1 MNLTKRV
8 VENLGITGK
17 RYEVRDDAQTGFVV
31 RVGATGDK
39 AFYYVYR
46 AGKGRGAPLKRLHIG
61 SFPSMTVEQA
71 RSIVKQKAAQVALGG
86 DPALETSEAKAA
98 LSVNAAFEAFWL
110 AHGAKIKSSTL
121 EGYQRI
127 ATQFILPAIGRHK
140 VDDICVQHIADIH
153 LSMKDTPYQANRCL
167 AILSKFFGWCLKNG
181 HKKDGHNPVSGI
193 ERYPEQ
199 KRMAFMGQAEI
210 EALGRAFQSME
221 QNGYVDPETGKKVTF
236 DPVIGA
242 ALKVLLLTGARC
254 MEILS
259 LKWEYIDKTRGI
271 ANLPD
276 SKTGA
281 KALRLPEPAMAIL
294 DSLPKISE
302 YCFPGRRG
310 TGHIVNIKDTWKRL
324 LNTAGLS
331 GWRIHDLRHAFASYA
346 ACSGKSLPVIG
357 AILGH
362 TQPATTA
369 RYAHIANNPV
379 TQAAEETAEQ
389 IFRDLQSGQSKKSM

>member
-1 MNLTKRV
+1 M
-8 VENLGITGK
+8 
-17 RYEVRDDAQTGFVV
+17 
-31 RVGATGDK
+31 
-39 AFYYVYR
+39 
-46 AGKGRGAPLKRLHIG
+46 
-61 SFPSMTVEQA
+61 
-71 RSIVKQKAAQVALGG
+71 
-86 DPALETSEAKAA
+86 
-98 LSVNAAFEAFWL
+98 
-110 AHGAKIKSSTL
+110 
-121 EGYQRI
+121 
-127 ATQFILPAIGRHK
+127 
-140 VDDICVQHIADIH
+140 
-153 LSMKDTPYQANRCL
+153 
-167 AILSKFFGWCLKNG
+167 LSKFFGWCGKNG
-181 HKKDGHNPVSGI
+181 HRTQNDNPVSGI

-221 QNGYVDPETGKKVTF
+221 QNGYIDPETGKKVTF

-379 TQAAEETAEQ
+379 TQAAEETAAQ
-389 IFRDLQSGQSKKSM
+389 IFRDLHTGRNTYGGNS